1 MMMFKDKFECH
12 YTRNFDLV
20 SRYYIHKETARK

>member
-20 SRYYIHKETARK
+20 SRYYIHKASSS